1 MEGNMTLTIER
12 AELNQ
17 MQSSYKAAVDEWVA
31 AIRLEEALASS
42 NHSVAQIDQW
52 EGAANREE
60 EARNKAK
67 GAKQTYESA
76 LRQEF
81 FNF

>member
-1 MEGNMTLTIER
+1 MTIEK
-12 AELNQ
+12 AELDQ
-17 MQSSYKAAVDEWVA
+17 MQGNYKAAVDEWVA
-31 AIRLEEALASS
+31 AIRQEEALASA
-42 NHSVAQIDQW
+42 NHSVAEIDQW
-52 EGAANREE
+52 EAAADREE

-67 GAKQTYESA
+67 AAKHAYESA